1 MIVGLVSR
9 VLSLETAMKFF
20 VVLFGVLFLAYTA
33 DAGASMHNPFYC
45 YATDPIR
52 PMTNM
57 AATFTSYEAIRR
69 FNFTTV
75 NPYRSSKARSVT
87 VTRNF
92 ENNFL

>member
-1 MIVGLVSR
+1 
-9 VLSLETAMKFF
+9 MKF
-20 VVLFGVLFLAYTA
+20 VVALLGVLFLAVTA

-57 AATFTSYEAIRR
+57 AATVTSYEAIRR

-75 NPYRSSKARSVT
+75 NPYRSSKAC
-87 VTRNF
+87 
-92 ENNFL
+92 